1 MGALKTG
8 MAAVGKWILTH
19 KKVVVG
25 IFIAISGAIG
35 VALKLKSKGEEEIEA
50 IEAGEDPELIDAEST
65 AEEEPEENSD
75 EKSE

>member
-1 MGALKTG
+1 MGSLKTG
-8 MAAVGKWILTH
+8 MATLGKWILTH

-35 VALKLKSKGEEEIEA
+35 VALKLKSKGEEDIEA
-50 IEAGEDPELIDAEST
+50 IEAGEDPELIEAEST
-65 AEEEPEENSD
+65 EEEPEENSD

>member
-8 MAAVGKWILTH
+8 MSVVGKWILTH

-35 VALKLKSKGEEEIEA
+35 VALKLKSKGEEIEA
-50 IEAGEDPELIDAEST
+50 IEAGEDHELIKAEST
-65 AEEEPEENSD
+65 TEEAAEDNSD